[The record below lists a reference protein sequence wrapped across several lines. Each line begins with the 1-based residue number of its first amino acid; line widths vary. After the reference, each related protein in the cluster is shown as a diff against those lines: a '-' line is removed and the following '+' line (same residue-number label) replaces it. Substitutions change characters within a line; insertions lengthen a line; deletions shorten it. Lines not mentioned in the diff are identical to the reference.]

1 MNHSKNIT
9 KRPMMPGSSEETI
22 LVNQSGIVIYMNNEA
37 IKYFGYESGYCVYI
51 QELIPDIKI
60 DEIEEGYVLQFYGKH
75 REGHTFPL
83 FLKVNSFLSDNK
95 QYFLFIIHNVRDQ
108 SKMDKE
114 LSQPLNELID
124 LKYAIDEA
132 AIVAITDHKGM
143 ILYVNEQFC
152 SISQYTAN
160 ELIGRDHRMINSGY
174 HSREFM
180 RDLWRTISSG
190 KVWRG
195 ELRNK
200 AKDGSYYWVDTT
212 IVPFMNEK
220 DKPYQYLAIRQDVT
234 DHKRVVE
241 ELETSI
247 KELSDLKFALD
258 ESSIV
263 AITNSKGKIKYVN
276 DQFCQI
282 SKYSKQELLGK
293 DHRIINSNYHSKTFF
308 QNLWKTISSGQVWKG
323 ELRNKAKDGTIYWVD
338 TTIVPFMN
346 EEGTPYQYLAIRYEI
361 TERKRVEEELQRM
374 MTKIID
380 VQEEERKVLSR
391 NLHDGIGQN
400 LYSHLITIS
409 RIQAEIDHPL
419 LQQMHDETSN
429 LIKDVREISW
439 ELRPSVLDDLGL
451 LPAIRSYLVRYAE
464 FYEIDVEFECGLLT
478 RLDSNA
484 ELTIYRII
492 QEALTNIRKYAYVDK
507 AKVIMREE
515 ADHIRVLIEDNGQ
528 GFDHKSNSSG
538 VGIFSMEERA
548 RSAGGLVEIHSAPM
562 KGTKIVLELPK
573 RNLE

>member
-1 MNHSKNIT
+1 MNNFDIK
-9 KRPMMPGSSEETI
+9 KRPMLPGSSEETI

-37 IKYFGYESGYCVYI
+37 INYFGYESGYCVYI
-51 QELIPDIKI
+51 QELIPDIKL

-75 REGHTFPL
+75 REGYTFPL
-83 FLKVNSFLSDNK
+83 FLKVNSFISNNK

-132 AIVAITDHKGM
+132 AIVAITDHKGV

-174 HSREFM
+174 HSQEFM
-180 RDLWRTISSG
+180 SDLWRTISSG

-220 DKPYQYLAIRQDVT
+220 NKPYQYLAIRQDVT

-247 KELSDLKFALD
+247 KELSDLKLALD

-263 AITNSKGKIKYVN
+263 AITNSKGKITYVN

-282 SKYSKQELLGK
+282 SKFSKQELLGK

-308 QNLWKTISSGQVWKG
+308 QNLWEKISNGQVWKG

-346 EEGTPYQYLAIRYEI
+346 EEGIPYQYLAIRYEI
-361 TERKRVEEELQRM
+361 TERKRVEEELQQM
-374 MTKIID
+374 MIRIID

-409 RIQAEIDHPL
+409 RLQAEIDHPL

-464 FYEIDVEFECGLLT
+464 FYGIDVEFECGLLT

-515 ADHIRVLIEDNGQ
+515 ANHIRVLIEDNGQ

-548 RSAGGLVEIHSAPM
+548 KSAGGLIEIYSAPM

-573 RNLE
+573 RSLS

>member
-60 DEIEEGYVLQFYGKH
+60 DEIEEGYVLQFFGKH

>member
-1 MNHSKNIT
+1 MNNFDDIK

-37 IKYFGYESGYCVYI
+37 INYFGYKTGYCVYI
-51 QELIPDIKI
+51 HELIPDIKL

-75 REGHTFPL
+75 REGYTFPL
-83 FLKVNSFLSDNK
+83 FLKVNSFISDNK

-132 AIVAITDHKGM
+132 AIVAITDHKGV

-174 HSREFM
+174 HSQEFM

-263 AITNSKGKIKYVN
+263 AITNSKGKITYVN

-308 QNLWKTISSGQVWKG
+308 QNLWKKISNGQVWKG

-374 MTKIID
+374 MTRIID

-528 GFDHKSNSSG
+528 GFDHKSNTSG

-548 RSAGGLVEIHSAPM
+548 KSAGGLVEIYSAPM

-573 RNLE
+573 RN

>member
-1 MNHSKNIT
+1 MNNFDIK
-9 KRPMMPGSSEETI
+9 KRPMLPGSSEETI

-37 IKYFGYESGYCVYI
+37 INYFGYESGYCVYI
-51 QELIPDIKI
+51 QELIPDIKL

-75 REGHTFPL
+75 REGYTFPL
-83 FLKVNSFLSDNK
+83 FLKVNSFISNNK

-132 AIVAITDHKGM
+132 AIVAITDHKGV

-174 HSREFM
+174 HSQEFM
-180 RDLWRTISSG
+180 SDLWRTISSG

-220 DKPYQYLAIRQDVT
+220 NKPYQYLAIRQDVT

-247 KELSDLKFALD
+247 KELSDLKLALD

-263 AITNSKGKIKYVN
+263 AITNSKGKITYVN

-282 SKYSKQELLGK
+282 SKFSKQELLGK

-308 QNLWKTISSGQVWKG
+308 QNLWEKISNGQVWKG

-346 EEGTPYQYLAIRYEI
+346 EEGIPYQYLAIRYEI

-374 MTKIID
+374 MIRIID

-409 RIQAEIDHPL
+409 RLQAEIDHPL

-515 ADHIRVLIEDNGQ
+515 ANHIRVLIEDNGQ

-548 RSAGGLVEIHSAPM
+548 KSAGGLIEIYSAPM

-573 RNLE
+573 RSLS

>member
-1 MNHSKNIT
+1 MNNINENA
-9 KRPMMPGSSEETI
+9 KRPVMPSSSEETI
-22 LVNQSGIVIYMNNEA
+22 LVNDSGIVIYMNNEA
-37 IKYFGYESGYCVYI
+37 LNYFGYESGYCVYI
-51 QELIPDIKI
+51 QELIPDII
-60 DEIEEGYVLQFYGKH
+60 LDEIEEGYIVQFYGKH
-75 REGHTFPL
+75 QEGHTFPL
-83 FLKVNSFLSDNK
+83 FLKVNTFISDNK

-108 SKMDKE
+108 SKIDKE

-132 AIVAITDHKGM
+132 AIVAITDHKGV
-143 ILYVNEQFC
+143 ILYVNERFC
-152 SISQYTAN
+152 KISQYTAH
-160 ELIGRDHRMINSGY
+160 ELIGQDHRMINSGY
-174 HSREFM
+174 HSQEFM
-180 RDLWRTISSG
+180 RHLWRTISCG

-212 IVPFMNEK
+212 IVPFMSAK

-234 DHKRVVE
+234 NHKRIVE
-241 ELETSI
+241 ELETSF

-263 AITNSKGKIKYVN
+263 AITDSKGKITYVN
-276 DQFCQI
+276 DQFCKI
-282 SKYSKQELLGK
+282 SKYSKPELLGK
-293 DHRIINSNYHSKTFF
+293 DHRIINSNYHSKEFF
-308 QNLWKTISSGQVWKG
+308 QDLWSTISSGKVWKG
-323 ELRNKAKDGTIYWVD
+323 ELRNKAKDGKIYWVN

-346 EEGTPYQYLAIRYEI
+346 EDDKPYQYLAIRYEI
-361 TERKRVEEELQRM
+361 TDRKQVEVELQRM
-374 MTKIID
+374 MARIID

-409 RIQAEIDHPL
+409 RIRSEIDHPL
-419 LQQMHDETSN
+419 LQQLHEETSN

-451 LPAIRSYLVRYAE
+451 LPAIRSYLTRYAD

-478 RLDSNA
+478 RLDINS
-484 ELTIYRII
+484 ELAIYRII
-492 QEALTNIRKYAYVDK
+492 QEALTNIRKYACVDK
-507 AKVIMREE
+507 AKVIIREE
-515 ADHIRVLIEDNGQ
+515 TNHVRVLIEDNGQ
-528 GFDHKSNSSG
+528 GFDLRSNSSG
-538 VGIFSMEERA
+538 VGLYSMEERA
-548 RSAGGLVEIHSAPM
+548 KSAGGLVEIYSEPN

-573 RNLE
+573 YIKK

>member
-1 MNHSKNIT
+1 MNNFDIK
-9 KRPMMPGSSEETI
+9 KRPMLPGSSEETI

-37 IKYFGYESGYCVYI
+37 INYFGYESGYCVYI
-51 QELIPDIKI
+51 QELIPDIKL

-75 REGHTFPL
+75 REGYTFPL
-83 FLKVNSFLSDNK
+83 FLKVNNFISNNK

-132 AIVAITDHKGM
+132 AIVAITDHKGV

-174 HSREFM
+174 HSQEFM
-180 RDLWRTISSG
+180 SDLWRTISSG

-220 DKPYQYLAIRQDVT
+220 NKPYQYLAIRQDVT

-247 KELSDLKFALD
+247 KELSDLKLALD

-263 AITNSKGKIKYVN
+263 AITNSKGKITYVN

-282 SKYSKQELLGK
+282 SKFSKQELLGK

-308 QNLWKTISSGQVWKG
+308 QNLWEKISNGQVWKG

-346 EEGTPYQYLAIRYEI
+346 EEGIPYQYLAIRYEI

-374 MTKIID
+374 MTRIID

-409 RIQAEIDHPL
+409 RLQAEIDHPL

-515 ADHIRVLIEDNGQ
+515 ANHIRVLIEDNGQ

-548 RSAGGLVEIHSAPM
+548 KSAGGLIEIYSAPM

-573 RNLE
+573 RSLS

>member
-1 MNHSKNIT
+1 MNNFDIK
-9 KRPMMPGSSEETI
+9 KRPMLPGSSEETI
-22 LVNQSGIVIYMNNEA
+22 LVNQSGIVIYMNKEA
-37 IKYFGYESGYCVYI
+37 INYFGYESGYCVYI
-51 QELIPDIKI
+51 QELIPDIKL

-75 REGHTFPL
+75 REGYTFPL
-83 FLKVNSFLSDNK
+83 FLKVNSFISDNK

-132 AIVAITDHKGM
+132 AIVAITDHKGL

-152 SISQYTAN
+152 NISQYTAN
-160 ELIGRDHRMINSGY
+160 ELIGRDHRMINSVY
-174 HSREFM
+174 HSQEFM
-180 RDLWRTISSG
+180 SDLWRTISSG

-220 DKPYQYLAIRQDVT
+220 NKPYQYLAIRQDVT

-263 AITNSKGKIKYVN
+263 AITNSKGKITYVN

-282 SKYSKQELLGK
+282 SKFSKQELLGK

-308 QNLWKTISSGQVWKG
+308 QNLWEKISNGQVWKG

-346 EEGTPYQYLAIRYEI
+346 EEGIPYQYLAIRYEI

-374 MTKIID
+374 MIRIID

-409 RIQAEIDHPL
+409 RLQAEIDHPL

-515 ADHIRVLIEDNGQ
+515 ANHIRVLIEDNGQ

-548 RSAGGLVEIHSAPM
+548 KSAGGLIEIYSAPM

-573 RNLE
+573 RSLS

>member
-1 MNHSKNIT
+1 MNNFDIK
-9 KRPMMPGSSEETI
+9 KRPMLPGSSEETI

-37 IKYFGYESGYCVYI
+37 INYFGYESGYCVYI
-51 QELIPDIKI
+51 QELIPDIKLG
-60 DEIEEGYVLQFYGKH
+60 EIEEGYVLQFYGKH
-75 REGHTFPL
+75 REGYTFPL
-83 FLKVNSFLSDNK
+83 FLKVNSFISNNK

-132 AIVAITDHKGM
+132 AIVAITDHKGV

-174 HSREFM
+174 HSQEFM
-180 RDLWRTISSG
+180 SDLWRTISSG

-220 DKPYQYLAIRQDVT
+220 NKPYQFLAIRQDVT

-241 ELETSI
+241 ELQTSI
-247 KELSDLKFALD
+247 KELSDLKLALD

-263 AITNSKGKIKYVN
+263 AITNSKGKITYVN

-282 SKYSKQELLGK
+282 SKFSKQELLGK

-308 QNLWKTISSGQVWKG
+308 QNLWEKISNGQVWKG

-346 EEGTPYQYLAIRYEI
+346 EEGIPYQYLAIRYEI

-374 MTKIID
+374 MTRIID

-409 RIQAEIDHPL
+409 RLQAEIDHPL

-515 ADHIRVLIEDNGQ
+515 ANHIRVLIEDNGQ

-548 RSAGGLVEIHSAPM
+548 KSAGGLLEIYSAPM

-573 RNLE
+573 SSLS

>member
-1 MNHSKNIT
+1 MNNFDIK
-9 KRPMMPGSSEETI
+9 KRPMLPGSSEETI

-37 IKYFGYESGYCVYI
+37 INYFGYESGYCVYI
-51 QELIPDIKI
+51 QELIPDIKLE
-60 DEIEEGYVLQFYGKH
+60 EIEEGYVLQFYGKH
-75 REGHTFPL
+75 REGYTFPL
-83 FLKVNSFLSDNK
+83 FLKVNSFISNNK

-132 AIVAITDHKGM
+132 AIVAITDHKGV

-174 HSREFM
+174 HSQEFM
-180 RDLWRTISSG
+180 SDLWRTISSG

-220 DKPYQYLAIRQDVT
+220 NKPYQYLAIRQDVT

-247 KELSDLKFALD
+247 KELSDLKLALD

-263 AITNSKGKIKYVN
+263 AITNSKGKITYVN

-282 SKYSKQELLGK
+282 SKFSKQELLGK

-308 QNLWKTISSGQVWKG
+308 QNLWEKISNGQVWKG

-346 EEGTPYQYLAIRYEI
+346 EEGIPYQYLAIRYEI

-374 MTKIID
+374 MTRIID

-409 RIQAEIDHPL
+409 RLQAEIDHPL

-515 ADHIRVLIEDNGQ
+515 ANHIRVLIEDNGQ

-548 RSAGGLVEIHSAPM
+548 KSAGGLLEIYSAPM

-573 RNLE
+573 RSLS

>member
-1 MNHSKNIT
+1 MNNFDIK
-9 KRPMMPGSSEETI
+9 KRPMLPGSSEETI

-37 IKYFGYESGYCVYI
+37 INYFGYESGYCVYI
-51 QELIPDIKI
+51 QELIPDIKLG
-60 DEIEEGYVLQFYGKH
+60 EIEEGYVLQFYGKH
-75 REGHTFPL
+75 REGYTFPL
-83 FLKVNSFLSDNK
+83 FLKVNSFISNNK

-132 AIVAITDHKGM
+132 AIVAITDHKGV

-174 HSREFM
+174 HSQEFM
-180 RDLWRTISSG
+180 SDLWRTISSG

-220 DKPYQYLAIRQDVT
+220 NKPYQYLAIRQDVT

-241 ELETSI
+241 ELQTSI
-247 KELSDLKFALD
+247 KELSDLKLALD

-263 AITNSKGKIKYVN
+263 AITNSKGKITYVN

-282 SKYSKQELLGK
+282 SKFSKQELLGK

-308 QNLWKTISSGQVWKG
+308 QNLWEKISNGQVWKG

-346 EEGTPYQYLAIRYEI
+346 EEGIPYQYLAIRYEI

-374 MTKIID
+374 MTRIID

-409 RIQAEIDHPL
+409 RLQAEIDHPL

-515 ADHIRVLIEDNGQ
+515 ANHIRVLIEDNGQ

-548 RSAGGLVEIHSAPM
+548 KSAGGLLEIYSAPM

-573 RNLE
+573 RSLS

>member
-1 MNHSKNIT
+1 MNNFDIK
-9 KRPMMPGSSEETI
+9 KRPMLPGSSEETI

-37 IKYFGYESGYCVYI
+37 INYFGYESGYCVYI
-51 QELIPDIKI
+51 QELIPDIKL

-75 REGHTFPL
+75 REGYTFPL
-83 FLKVNSFLSDNK
+83 FLKVNSFISNNK

-132 AIVAITDHKGM
+132 AIVAITDHKGV

-174 HSREFM
+174 HSQEFM
-180 RDLWRTISSG
+180 SDLWRTISSG

-220 DKPYQYLAIRQDVT
+220 NKPYQYLAIRQDVT

-247 KELSDLKFALD
+247 KELSDLKLALD

-263 AITNSKGKIKYVN
+263 AITNSKGKITYVN

-282 SKYSKQELLGK
+282 SKFSKQELLGK

-308 QNLWKTISSGQVWKG
+308 QNLWEKISNGQVWKG

-346 EEGTPYQYLAIRYEI
+346 EEGIPYQYLAIRYEI

-374 MTKIID
+374 MTRIID

-409 RIQAEIDHPL
+409 RLQAEIDHPL

-515 ADHIRVLIEDNGQ
+515 ANHIRVLIEDNGQ

-548 RSAGGLVEIHSAPM
+548 KSAGGLLEIYSAPM

-573 RNLE
+573 RSLS